1 MRLFKTLFGKSNKLK
16 SDESDILSLVL
27 RVTNQDSNGDRD
39 INLSG
44 AATLLLD
51 INKHPFFTDINSSLK
66 ELEKE
71 LLIPTVGPPLRGF
84 KSDMYNSCWIIFENT
99 NNQKMVAEINSASS
113 HIANLGLG
121 NNMTAAIFK
130 GTISKGTTR
139 NQSFYWICNYRT
151 SKFYPLAPLGNE
163 MRDNEL
169 EMEIGNLLASMGIP
183 LEPHENWYSLSD
195 IPI

>member
-1 MRLFKTLFGKSNKLK
+1 VRLFKTLFGKSNKLK

-44 AATLLLD
+44 AATLLLN
-51 INKHPFFTDINSSLK
+51 INEHTFFTDINSSLK
-66 ELEKE
+66 ELEEE
-71 LLIPTVGPPLRGF
+71 LLIPTVGTPLRGF
-84 KSDMYNSCWIIFENT
+84 KSDMYNSFWIVFENS
-99 NNQKMVAEINSASS
+99 NNQKMVDDINSVSA

-130 GTISKGTTR
+130 GTIK
-139 NQSFYWICNYRT
+139 NQLFYWICNYRT
-151 SKFYPLAPLGNE
+151 SKFYPLAPLGKE
-163 MRDNEL
+163 MRDNKL

>member
-27 RVTNQDSNGDRD
+27 RATNQDSNGDRD

-44 AATLLLD
+44 AATLLLN
-51 INKHPFFTDINSSLK
+51 INEHTFFTDINSSLK
-66 ELEKE
+66 ELEEE
-71 LLIPTVGPPLRGF
+71 LLIPTVGTPLRGF
-84 KSDMYNSCWIIFENT
+84 KSDMYNSFWIVFENS
-99 NNQKMVAEINSASS
+99 NNQKMVDDINSVSA

-130 GTISKGTTR
+130 GTIK
-139 NQSFYWICNYRT
+139 NQLFYWICNYRT
-151 SKFYPLAPLGNE
+151 SKFYPLAPLGKE
-163 MRDNEL
+163 MRDNKL

>member
-44 AATLLLD
+44 AATLLLN
-51 INKHPFFTDINSSLK
+51 INEHTFFTDINSSLK

-71 LLIPTVGPPLRGF
+71 LLIPTVGTPLRGF
-84 KSDMYNSCWIIFENT
+84 KSDMYNSFWIVFENS
-99 NNQKMVAEINSASS
+99 NNQKMVDDINSVSA

-130 GTISKGTTR
+130 GTIK

-151 SKFYPLAPLGNE
+151 SKFYPLVPLGKE
-163 MRDNEL
+163 MRDNKL

>member
-1 MRLFKTLFGKSNKLK
+1 VRLFKTLFGKSNKLK

-44 AATLLLD
+44 AATLLLN
-51 INKHPFFTDINSSLK
+51 INEHTFFTDINSSLK
-66 ELEKE
+66 ELEEE
-71 LLIPTVGPPLRGF
+71 LLIPTVGTPLRGF
-84 KSDMYNSCWIIFENT
+84 KSDMYNSFWIVFENS
-99 NNQKMVAEINSASS
+99 NNQKMVDDINSVSA

-130 GTISKGTTR
+130 GTIK

>member
-1 MRLFKTLFGKSNKLK
+1 
-16 SDESDILSLVL
+16 
-27 RVTNQDSNGDRD
+27 
-39 INLSG
+39 
-44 AATLLLD
+44 
-51 INKHPFFTDINSSLK
+51 
-66 ELEKE
+66 
-71 LLIPTVGPPLRGF
+71 
-84 KSDMYNSCWIIFENT
+84 
-99 NNQKMVAEINSASS
+99 MVAEINSASS

-151 SKFYPLAPLGNE
+151 SKFYPLAPLENE

>member
-1 MRLFKTLFGKSNKLK
+1 VRLFKTLFGKSNKLK
-16 SDESDILSLVL
+16 SDESDIVSLVL
-27 RVTNQDSNGDRD
+27 RVTNQYSNGDRD

-44 AATLLLD
+44 AATLLLN
-51 INKHPFFTDINSSLK
+51 INEHTFFTDINSSLK

-71 LLIPTVGPPLRGF
+71 LLIPTVGTPLRGF
-84 KSDMYNSCWIIFENT
+84 KSDMYNSFWIVFENS
-99 NNQKMVAEINSASS
+99 NNQKMVDDINSVSA

-130 GTISKGTTR
+130 GTIK

-151 SKFYPLAPLGNE
+151 SKFYPLAPLAND

-169 EMEIGNLLASMGIP
+169 EMEIGNLLVSTGIP

>member
-44 AATLLLD
+44 AATLLLN
-51 INKHPFFTDINSSLK
+51 INEHTFFTDINSSLK

-71 LLIPTVGPPLRGF
+71 LLIPTVGTPLRGF
-84 KSDMYNSCWIIFENT
+84 KSDMYNSFWIVFENS
-99 NNQKMVAEINSASS
+99 NNQKMVDDKNSVSA

-130 GTISKGTTR
+130 GTIK

-151 SKFYPLAPLGNE
+151 SKFYPLAPLGKE
-163 MRDNEL
+163 MRDNKL

>member
-1 MRLFKTLFGKSNKLK
+1 MRLFKTLFGKSNKFK

-44 AATLLLD
+44 AATLLLN
-51 INKHPFFTDINSSLK
+51 INEHTFFTDINSSLK
-66 ELEKE
+66 ELEEE
-71 LLIPTVGPPLRGF
+71 LLIPTVGTPLRGF
-84 KSDMYNSCWIIFENT
+84 KSDMYNSFWIVFENS
-99 NNQKMVAEINSASS
+99 NNQKMVDDINSVSA

-130 GTISKGTTR
+130 GTIK
-139 NQSFYWICNYRT
+139 NQLFYWICNYRT
-151 SKFYPLAPLGNE
+151 SKFYPLAPLGKE
-163 MRDNEL
+163 MRDNKL
-169 EMEIGNLLASMGIP
+169 EIEIGNLLASMGIP

>member
-1 MRLFKTLFGKSNKLK
+1 VRLFKTLFKNSNRFG
-16 SDESDILSLVL
+16 SDESDILSAIL
-27 RVTNQDSNGDRD
+27 RVTNQSAVGEKD

-44 AATLLLD
+44 AATLLL
-51 INKHPFFTDINSSLK
+51 NTNEHPFFTDINTSLK
-66 ELEKE
+66 ELDKE
-71 LLIPTVGPPLRGF
+71 LFMSTIRTPLRGL
-84 KSDMYNSCWIIFENT
+84 KSDMYNSCWIIFENY
-99 NNQKMVAEINSASS
+99 NNQKMVDDINSVSS

-130 GTISKGTTR
+130 GTIK

-151 SKFYPLAPLGNE
+151 SKFYPLSPLENDI
-163 MRDNEL
+163 RDNEL
-169 EMEIGNLLASMGIP
+169 EMKIGSLLASMGIP

>member
-44 AATLLLD
+44 AATLLLN
-51 INKHPFFTDINSSLK
+51 INEHTFFTDINSSLK
-66 ELEKE
+66 ELEEE
-71 LLIPTVGPPLRGF
+71 LLIPTVGTPLRGF
-84 KSDMYNSCWIIFENT
+84 KSDMYNSFWIVFENS
-99 NNQKMVAEINSASS
+99 NNQKMVDDINSVSA

-130 GTISKGTTR
+130 GTIK
-139 NQSFYWICNYRT
+139 NQLF
-151 SKFYPLAPLGNE
+151 
-163 MRDNEL
+163 
-169 EMEIGNLLASMGIP
+169 
-183 LEPHENWYSLSD
+183 
-195 IPI
+195 

>member
-44 AATLLLD
+44 AATLLLN
-51 INKHPFFTDINSSLK
+51 INEHTFFTDINSSLK

-71 LLIPTVGPPLRGF
+71 LLIPTVGTPLRGF
-84 KSDMYNSCWIIFENT
+84 KSDMYNSFWIVFENS
-99 NNQKMVAEINSASS
+99 NNQKMVDDINSVSA

-130 GTISKGTTR
+130 GTIK

-151 SKFYPLAPLGNE
+151 SKFYPLAPLGKE
-163 MRDNEL
+163 MRDNKL

>member
-44 AATLLLD
+44 AATLLLN
-51 INKHPFFTDINSSLK
+51 INEHTFFTDINSSLK
-66 ELEKE
+66 ELEEE
-71 LLIPTVGPPLRGF
+71 LLIPTVGTPLRGF
-84 KSDMYNSCWIIFENT
+84 KSDMYNSFWIVFENS
-99 NNQKMVAEINSASS
+99 NNQKMVDDINSVSA

-130 GTISKGTTR
+130 GTIK

-151 SKFYPLAPLGNE
+151 SKFYPLAPLGKE
-163 MRDNEL
+163 MRDNKL

>member
-44 AATLLLD
+44 AATLLLN
-51 INKHPFFTDINSSLK
+51 INEHTFFTDINSSLK

-71 LLIPTVGPPLRGF
+71 LLIPTVGTPLRGF
-84 KSDMYNSCWIIFENT
+84 KSDMYNSFWIVFENS
-99 NNQKMVAEINSASS
+99 NNQKMVDDINSVSA

-130 GTISKGTTR
+130 GTIK
-139 NQSFYWICNYRT
+139 NQLFYWICNYRT
-151 SKFYPLAPLGNE
+151 SKFYPLAPLGKE
-163 MRDNEL
+163 MRDNKL

>member
-66 ELEKE
+66 ELEEE
-71 LLIPTVGPPLRGF
+71 LLIPTVGTPLRGF
-84 KSDMYNSCWIIFENT
+84 KSDMYNSFWIVFENS
-99 NNQKMVAEINSASS
+99 NNQKMVDDINSVSA

-130 GTISKGTTR
+130 GTIK

>member
-1 MRLFKTLFGKSNKLK
+1 VRLFRTLFKKSNRLG
-16 SDESDILSLVL
+16 SDESDILSAIL
-27 RVTNQDSNGDRD
+27 RITNQPAGGETD

-44 AATLLLD
+44 AATLLL
-51 INKHPFFTDINSSLK
+51 NTNEHPFFTDINSSLK

-71 LLIPTVGPPLRGF
+71 LFISTIRTPLRGL
-84 KSDMYNSCWIIFENT
+84 KSDMYNSCWIIFENS
-99 NNQKMVAEINSASS
+99 NNQKMVDDINSVSS

-130 GTISKGTTR
+130 GTIR
-139 NQSFYWICNYRT
+139 DQSFYWICNYRT
-151 SKFYPLAPLGNE
+151 SKFYPLAPLENSI
-163 MRDNEL
+163 RDNEL
-169 EMEIGNLLASMGIP
+169 EMKVGSLLASMGIP

>member
-44 AATLLLD
+44 AATLLLN
-51 INKHPFFTDINSSLK
+51 INEHTFFTDINSSLK
-66 ELEKE
+66 ELEEE
-71 LLIPTVGPPLRGF
+71 LLIPTVGTPLRGF
-84 KSDMYNSCWIIFENT
+84 KSDMYNSFWIVFENS
-99 NNQKMVAEINSASS
+99 NNQKMVDDINSVSA

-130 GTISKGTTR
+130 GTIK

>member
-1 MRLFKTLFGKSNKLK
+1 VRLFKTLFGKSNKLK

-44 AATLLLD
+44 AATLLLN
-51 INKHPFFTDINSSLK
+51 INEHTFFTDINSSLK

-71 LLIPTVGPPLRGF
+71 LLIPTVGTPLRGF
-84 KSDMYNSCWIIFENT
+84 KSDMYNSFWIVFENS
-99 NNQKMVAEINSASS
+99 NNQKMVDDINSVSA

-130 GTISKGTTR
+130 GTIK

-151 SKFYPLAPLGNE
+151 SKFYPLAPLGKE
-163 MRDNEL
+163 MRDNKL